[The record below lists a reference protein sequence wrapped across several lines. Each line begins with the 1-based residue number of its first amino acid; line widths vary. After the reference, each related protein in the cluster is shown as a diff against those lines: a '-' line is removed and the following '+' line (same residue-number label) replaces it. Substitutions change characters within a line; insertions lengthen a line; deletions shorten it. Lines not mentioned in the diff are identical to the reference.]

1 MKFNDILEITE
12 SNSKKNNLSIQDT
25 TLLYN
30 FVLQNIL
37 KKECFNNL
45 YSDIYISN
53 GKQIEGNV
61 FSTSIN
67 PEYHYNI
74 YNNSR
79 SKIPF
84 FEKIL
89 LNKENEL
96 VSKFYKN
103 LKEGTSLSDIG
114 SNFNHIEI
122 LKLKNIMGF
131 EEDVFS
137 TLFYFSKKDIEEN
150 MFIEKDEQKLNNS
163 IFDIAY
169 NESNYLSNLKF
180 MIGFNDN
187 QKFTIENLE
196 TLIDKSQLK
205 EILALSGF
213 KLIDF
218 DIESLSDFIDDDFLE
233 NTPIGILLN
242 STSSIEFSSKTFDLI
257 MFDSVKSKYIDLCE
271 RQLLENTIEEI
282 LSKDS
287 KLNKIFN
294 DIILEIENKFLE
306 LNYQINEIVLT
317 ENEEEESIMFID
329 KINLFNLNDLKYS
342 IDNKY
347 IFKYFNFDNGK
358 FFNYFNNDNYEDK
371 NISRFIIESKTTF
384 YSKALMSILKINNE
398 EFGEERNILKIDKL
412 MISNF
417 ATKEDI
423 REMFKTA
430 FELAAKEEKILSV
443 NIQEF
448 KRFGIMDYYLDIRK
462 EFKNTISEDYN
473 APLIYNSKIDQV
485 KLSYKDNII
494 LKDGIDKIIQKYK
507 TIDKFDEEILLDKK
521 IENYVSEFLLKKEI
535 KKLNI

>member
-12 SNSKKNNLSIQDT
+12 SNSKKNNLNIQDT

-53 GKQIEGNV
+53 SKQTEGQTY
-61 FSTSIN
+61 STSIN

-74 YNNSR
+74 YNNIKLNDR
-79 SKIPF
+79 F
-84 FEKIL
+84 FEKTL
-89 LNKENEL
+89 LNIEQEL

-103 LKEGTSLSDIG
+103 LKEGTSLANIG
-114 SNFNHIEI
+114 SNFNNIEI
-122 LKLKNIMGF
+122 SKLKNIMAF

-137 TLFYFSKKDIEEN
+137 TLFYFSKKIIDKNI
-150 MFIEKDEQKLNNS
+150 FIEKDEKKLNNT
-163 IFDIAY
+163 IFEIAY

-187 QKFTIENLE
+187 KKFTAENLE
-196 TLIDKSQLK
+196 SLIDKAQLK

-257 MFDSVKSKYIDLCE
+257 MFDSVKSKYIELCE
-271 RQLLENTIEEI
+271 KQLLENTIEEI
-282 LSKDS
+282 LIKDE

-294 DIILEIENKFLE
+294 EIILEIENKFLE
-306 LNYQINEIVLT
+306 LNYIINEISLK
-317 ENEEEESIMFID
+317 ENTEEEAIKFID
-329 KINLFNLNDLKYS
+329 KINLFNINDLKYS
-342 IDNKY
+342 MDNKH

-358 FFNYFNNDNYEDK
+358 FFNYFNNDNYEDP
-371 NISRFIIESKTTF
+371 NISKFIIESNTGLC
-384 YSKALMSILKINNE
+384 SKAIMSILKINNE
-398 EFGEERNILKIDKL
+398 TFGQERNILKIDKL

-417 ATKEDI
+417 ATKEDVK
-423 REMFKTA
+423 EMFKTA
-430 FELAAKEEKILSV
+430 FNIAAKEEKILSI
-443 NIQEF
+443 NINEF
-448 KRFGIMDYYLDIRK
+448 KKFELMDYYHEIRN
-462 EFKNTISEDYN
+462 EFENTLSENYEN
-473 APLIYNSKIDQV
+473 PLVFNSKIDQV
-485 KLSYKDNII
+485 NLSYSDNLI
-494 LKDGIDKIIQKYK
+494 LSKGIEKILSNYEKE
-507 TIDKFDEEILLDKK
+507 DNFENEISTSKK
-521 IENYVSEFLLKKEI
+521 IENYVSDFLLKKEI